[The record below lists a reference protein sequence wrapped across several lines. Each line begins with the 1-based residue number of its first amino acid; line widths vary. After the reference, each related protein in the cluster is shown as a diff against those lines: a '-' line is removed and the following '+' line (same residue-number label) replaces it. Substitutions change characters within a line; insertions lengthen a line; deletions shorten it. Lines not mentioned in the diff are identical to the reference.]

1 MSTDTRPPRK
11 RAPQSTAGKS
21 PPAPTRT
28 PPAPRA
34 SGDKETRSRPRQQA
48 PKRRSW
54 LWAAVRWLLV
64 LGVWGVVAGIVVV
77 AYFAY
82 DLPDLDEVAGVTR
95 RPSVTVLAADG
106 APVAAFGQ
114 LYGDVVPVAE
124 MPAYLPGAVMA
135 VEDRR
140 FYDHWGVDV
149 LGIARAAVV
158 NLVRGRV
165 VQGGSTITQQT
176 AKNLFLSNERNLKRK
191 VQEVLLALW
200 LETKFSK
207 DQILTLYL
215 NRVYL
220 GAGTYGVEAAA
231 QRYFGRSA
239 REVSVYQAAMLAG
252 LLKAPSRY
260 NPLADAAAAEA
271 RTAVVLQA
279 MVDAGV
285 LTGHQ
290 AAAARTSGGQA
301 VAGVRRAGVGR
312 HFADWIMETVG
323 DYVSLDRD
331 VVVRTTLD
339 SRLQA
344 AAEAILAATLR
355 DAGAKANASEGA
367 IVVLAPDGAVRAMV
381 GGRDYAAS
389 QYNRAV
395 QAQRQPGSAFKP
407 VVFLAALEA
416 GLRPGDKVLDAPI
429 TVDKWS
435 PTNFD
440 GTYRGEVTLREAA
453 ARSLNTAAVR
463 LQEKVGRSKVV
474 AAARRLGLT
483 GDLPATPS
491 LALGTEEMSLLPMTA
506 AYAPFAN
513 GGFLALPHGI
523 LEVADRDGTV
533 LYRRAG
539 SGGGRVVDPGIAGA
553 MNDLLGAVTAWGTG
567 KAAALDR
574 PAAGKTGTSQS
585 NRDAWFIGYT
595 ADAVA
600 GVWIGNDDDAP
611 MKGVTGG
618 GLPARVWKQ
627 VMAEAHRGLPPRPLP
642 AALSDDTG
650 LGRLFRSIFGE
661 VEEQGGAPQAAPAPR
676 DPPAAPQ
683 PPQGW
688 LAPRG
693 PSILDQRD
701 PRNEP

>member
-1 MSTDTRPPRK
+1 MR
-11 RAPQSTAGKS
+11 
-21 PPAPTRT
+21 
-28 PPAPRA
+28 
-34 SGDKETRSRPRQQA
+34 
-48 PKRRSW
+48 
-54 LWAAVRWLLV
+54 WALV
-64 LGVWGVVAGIVVV
+64 LAVWGVVAGIGVV

-82 DLPDLDEVAGVTR
+82 DLPNLDDVAGMTR

-106 APVAAFGQ
+106 TPVAAFGQ
-114 LYGDVVPVAE
+114 LYGDVIPVEE

-140 FYDHWGVDV
+140 FHDHWGVDP
-149 LGIARAAVV
+149 LGIARAAVT

-191 VQEVLLALW
+191 VQEVLLAVW
-200 LETKFSK
+200 LETRFTKN
-207 DQILTLYL
+207 QILTLYL

-271 RTAVVLQA
+271 RTAVVLRA
-279 MVDAGV
+279 MIDAGM
-285 LTGHQ
+285 LTEEQ
-290 AAAARTSGGQA
+290 AASARSSSGQA

-312 HFADWIMETVG
+312 HFADWVMETVE

-339 SRLQA
+339 MRLQT
-344 AAEAILAATLR
+344 AAESVLAATLR
-355 DAGAKANASEGA
+355 EAGPKAGASEGA
-367 IVVLAPDGAVRAMV
+367 VVVLAPDGAVRAMA

-407 VVFLAALEA
+407 IVFLAALEA
-416 GLRPGDKVLDAPI
+416 GIRPDDRVLDAPI
-429 TVDKWS
+429 TIGNWS

-440 GTYRGEVTLREAA
+440 GTFRGEVTFREVA
-453 ARSLNTAAVR
+453 ARSLNTPTVR
-463 LQEKVGRSKVV
+463 LQERVGRSKVI
-474 AAARRLGLT
+474 AAARRVGLE
-483 GDLPATPS
+483 GDLPATAS
-491 LALGTEEMSLLPMTA
+491 LALGTEEMSLLPLTA
-506 AYAPFAN
+506 AYAPFGN
-513 GGFLALPHGI
+513 GGTLALPHGI
-523 LEVADRDGTV
+523 VEISDREGTV

-539 SGGGRVVDPGIAGA
+539 SGGGRVIEPHIAGA

-595 ADAVA
+595 ADMVA
-600 GVWIGNDDDAP
+600 GVWVGNDDDTP

-618 GLPARVWKQ
+618 GLPARIWKQ
-627 VMAEAHRGLPPRPLP
+627 VMTEAHRGLPPRPLP
-642 AALSDDTG
+642 TARDEDTG
-650 LGRLFRSIFGE
+650 LSRLFREIFGSGDSSGGGSSSGSGGAS
-661 VEEQGGAPQAAPAPR
+661 QGGAAPAR
-676 DPPAAPQ
+676 QDE
-683 PPQGW
+683 PQGRW
-688 LAPRG
+688 APRA
-693 PSILDQRD
+693 PSILDQKD
-701 PRNEP
+701 PRTEP

>member
-1 MSTDTRPPRK
+1 MSTDTRPTRK
-11 RAPQSTAGKS
+11 RASQPQAGKT
-21 PPAPTRT
+21 PAKTRT

-54 LWAAVRWLLV
+54 LWAALRWLLV
-64 LGVWGVVAGIVVV
+64 LGVWGVVAGIAVV

-95 RPSVTVLAADG
+95 RPSVTVLSADG
-106 APVAAFGQ
+106 APVASFGQ
-114 LYGDVVPVAE
+114 LYGDVVPVSE

-149 LGIARAAVV
+149 LGIARAVVV
-158 NLVRGRV
+158 NLARGRL

-176 AKNLFLSNERNLKRK
+176 AKNLFLSHERSLKRK

-200 LETKFSK
+200 LEAKFSK

-220 GAGTYGVEAAA
+220 GAGTYGMEAAA
-231 QRYFGRSA
+231 QRYFDRSA
-239 REVSVYQAAMLAG
+239 RDVTVYQAAMLAG

-271 RTAVVLQA
+271 RTAVVLRA

-285 LTGHQ
+285 LNEQQ
-290 AAAARTSGGQA
+290 AAAARSSSGQA

-312 HFADWIMETVG
+312 HFADWVMETVE

-331 VVVRTTLD
+331 VIVRTTLD

-344 AAEAILAATLR
+344 TAEGILAATLR
-355 DAGAKANASEGA
+355 EAGPKAHASEGA
-367 IVVLAPDGAVRAMV
+367 IVVLGPDGAVRAMV

-416 GLRPGDKVLDAPI
+416 GMRPDDAILDAPI
-429 TVDKWS
+429 TVEKWS

-440 GTYRGEVTLREAA
+440 GTYRGEVTVREAA
-453 ARSLNTAAVR
+453 ARSLNTPTVR
-463 LQEKVGRSKVV
+463 LQEKVGRSKVI

-491 LALGTEEMSLLPMTA
+491 LALGTEEMALLPMTA

-513 GGFLALPHGI
+513 GGFLALPHAI
-523 LEVADRDGTV
+523 TEITDRDGTV
-533 LYRRAG
+533 LYRRSG
-539 SGGGRVVDPGIAGA
+539 SGGGRVIEPGIAGA

-574 PAAGKTGTSQS
+574 PMAGKTGTSQS

-600 GVWIGNDDDAP
+600 GVWIGNDDDTP

-642 AALSDDTG
+642 AARPEDTG
-650 LGRLFRSIFGE
+650 LSRLFRSIFGDGQE
-661 VEEQGGAPQAAPAPR
+661 GGQEGRRAAPA
-676 DPPAAPQ
+676 APERTE
-683 PPQGW
+683 PQGRW
-688 LAPRG
+688 APRG
-693 PSILDQRD
+693 PSILDQKD
-701 PRNEP
+701 PRTEP